1 MRSYGAPYDR
11 METPFRDA
19 HYGARINMSNHQSA
33 GIKLSYAICPLPSI
47 CLPVCPVRFKV
58 MVTRAVIMGDIPS
71 VHSPLSLSFLPSL
84 PSSLQSGRLN
94 LARQSG
100 LAR

>member
-1 MRSYGAPYDR
+1 MGPPYDG
-11 METPFRDA
+11 METPLRDA
-19 HYGARINMSNHQSA
+19 HYGARINMSA
-33 GIKLSYAICPLPSI
+33 IKLSYAVCPLSSVS
-47 CLPVCPVRFKV
+47 LPVCPVRFKV

-84 PSSLQSGRLN
+84 PSSLQSGPLN
-94 LARQSG
+94 LARESG